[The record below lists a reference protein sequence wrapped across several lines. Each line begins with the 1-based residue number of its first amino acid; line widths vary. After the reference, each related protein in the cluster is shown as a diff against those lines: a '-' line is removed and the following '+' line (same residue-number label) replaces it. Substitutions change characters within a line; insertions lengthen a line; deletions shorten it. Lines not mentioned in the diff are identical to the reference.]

1 MQRIIFSL
9 MLIMLSLGVA
19 AEQQLAHQQQALLWR
34 ITTPQQPNP
43 SYLFGTIHSEDT
55 RVLDLPSAV
64 LQALDDS
71 RYFVMELVPDA
82 AVGEQLGRSM
92 MFPAG
97 QSLSTV
103 LDRQL
108 YEQTRQAVVQ
118 HGLPADAAE
127 QLKPWAL
134 VMILNMPKPRTGL
147 YLDQRLHDLAAE
159 QGKEVRGIETVD
171 EQIETLDGM
180 SMAMQIVLLRHT
192 LEHYQELPAVTEQLI
207 DAWLRRDLA
216 ALQRLGD
223 ESNEG
228 LPGDVE
234 QLLQTRLV
242 DRRNARMAERMV
254 PLVKRGGA
262 FVAVGALHLPGEQGL
277 IALLRQRGF
286 KVEPV
291 Y

>member
-1 MQRIIFSL
+1 MARLFFSL
-9 MLIMLSLGVA
+9 MLLLSFHAA
-19 AEQQLAHQQQALLWR
+19 AEQPLAYQQQALLWR
-34 ITTPQQPNP
+34 ITTPQQQLP
-43 SYLFGTIHSEDT
+43 SYLFGTIHSEDA
-55 RVLDLPSAV
+55 RVLDLPPAIV
-64 LQALDDS
+64 QALDDS

-82 AVGEQLGRSM
+82 AVGEQLSRSM

-97 QSLSTV
+97 QSLST
-103 LDRQL
+103 LLERQL

-118 HGLPADAAE
+118 HGLPADAAGRM
-127 QLKPWAL
+127 KPWAL
-134 VMILNMPKPRTGL
+134 VMVLNMPKPRTGL
-147 YLDQRLHDLAAE
+147 YLDQMLHDIAAH
-159 QGKEVRGIETVD
+159 QGKEVGGIETVD

-192 LEHYQELPAVTEQLI
+192 LEHYQEIPAFTEQLI
-207 DAWLRRDLA
+207 DAWLRRDLEE
-216 ALQRLGD
+216 LQRLGD

-254 PLVKRGGA
+254 PLVKKGGA
-262 FVAVGALHLPGEQGL
+262 FVAAGALHLPGQQGL
-277 IALLRQRGF
+277 IALLRRHGF